1 MCSWATPLL
10 GVLTIYPH
18 GYIVFCIIPYK
29 NMNTTI
35 QRGIPAI
42 SKDRKALIH
51 RLSRIQG
58 QIEALKRSIEEDD
71 GRCLTNMRQVK
82 AIRSG
87 VKSFAEEYVQR
98 FARSCGELESVS
110 PRLRRTMEEVVAS
123 AFIL

>member
-1 MCSWATPLL
+1 M
-10 GVLTIYPH
+10 
-18 GYIVFCIIPYK
+18 K
-29 NMNTTI
+29 TTHKEKTLSDE
-35 QRGIPAI
+35 R
-42 SKDRKALIH
+42 RALIN

-71 GRCLTNMRQVK
+71 GKCLTNMRQVK

-98 FARSCGELESVS
+98 FALSCAETESVS

-123 AFIL
+123 AFSI